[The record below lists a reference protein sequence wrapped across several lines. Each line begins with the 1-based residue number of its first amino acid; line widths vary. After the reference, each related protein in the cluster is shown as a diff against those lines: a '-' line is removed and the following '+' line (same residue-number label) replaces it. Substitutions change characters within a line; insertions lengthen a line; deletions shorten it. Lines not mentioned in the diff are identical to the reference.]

1 MISSN
6 TFWLICVIAGCLAD
20 EAREKRIQ
28 EKARSLVQEEKFE
41 ITELPLHSQSER
53 NHSSCPGVTE
63 TVSLYR
69 SVRPS
74 PYLSLLTISHLL
86 TRLEVEVPRA
96 GSYFSHSR

>member
-28 EKARSLVQEEKFE
+28 EAARSLVEEEKFE

-63 TVSLYR
+63 TVSMYR
-69 SVRPS
+69 SVSHAISFPF
-74 PYLSLLTISHLL
+74 LTISHQA
-86 TRLEVEVPRA
+86 R
-96 GSYFSHSR
+96 GGG